1 MSSKV
6 AIVTDEIRKHL
17 SASDPTRPW
26 GHIKP
31 DFKLKRYSQAVT
43 QFDEASQCADAGGGG
58 GTAYGNGFRY

>member
-6 AIVTDEIRKHL
+6 AIVTDEIRKNL

-26 GHIKP
+26 GHTKP

-43 QFDEASQCADAGGGG
+43 QFGDESQCADGGG